1 MFEKKCPN
9 CIYTACAIFVTKIAF
24 SLHYIDLILAFYG
37 LILTVLRLKAT
48 VKGKWKKSALYDEE
62 EDKKLF
68 SKHM

>member
-1 MFEKKCPN
+1 MFEKKYPN
-9 CIYTACAIFVTKIAF
+9 CIYTPCASFVTKIAF
-24 SLHYIDLILAFYG
+24 LLHYRDLILAVYG
-37 LILTVLRLKAT
+37 LILTLLRLKAT